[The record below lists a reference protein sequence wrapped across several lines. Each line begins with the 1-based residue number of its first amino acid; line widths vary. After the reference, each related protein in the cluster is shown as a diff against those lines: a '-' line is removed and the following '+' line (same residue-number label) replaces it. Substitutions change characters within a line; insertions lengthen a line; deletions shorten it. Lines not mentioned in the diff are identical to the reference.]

1 MKNFKNILVSLETN
15 IAILSFNRPEVLNAL
30 NTETVNELIEVFKT
44 FETES
49 EVRTII
55 VTGNGKSFVAGADI
69 SEMEG
74 KTPEDARQY
83 SELGHTLMDRIQN
96 INKPVIAAINGYAL
110 GGGTEIA
117 LSCDIRL
124 ASDKAQFGLPETI
137 LGIIP
142 GWGATQRAARLIGPA
157 LTKELIF
164 TGEIITAQRAKEMGL
179 VNRVFPHED
188 LMDETLK
195 LAQKICEQSS
205 ISLSHAKNVINRGLE
220 KTLKEGCLM
229 EVDAF
234 VSCFHTEDQK
244 EGMKAFIEKR
254 KPVFRGN

>member
-1 MKNFKNILVSLETN
+1 MKDFKNILVNIENN

-30 NTETVNELIEVFKT
+30 NTETIKELIKAFKE
-44 FETES
+44 FETDK
-49 EVRTII
+49 EVRAII

-74 KTPEDARQY
+74 KSPEDARQY
-83 SELGHTLMDRIQN
+83 SELGHTLMDMIQD

-110 GGGTEIA
+110 GGGTEVA
-117 LSCDIRL
+117 LSCDLRL

-179 VNRVFPHED
+179 VNRIIPHED

-195 LAQKICEQSS
+195 IAQKICGQSS

-220 KTLKEGCLM
+220 KTLKEGCRM
-229 EVDAF
+229 EVDTF
-234 VSCFHTEDQK
+234 VSCFNTEDQK

-254 KPVFRGN
+254 KPVFKGN

>member
-1 MKNFKNILVSLETN
+1 MKDFKNILVSLESN

-30 NTETVNELIEVFKT
+30 NTETINELIEAFKA

-83 SELGHTLMDRIQN
+83 SELGHSLMDRIQN

-164 TGEIITAQRAKEMGL
+164 TGEIITAQRAKKMGL
-179 VNRVFPHED
+179 VNRVIPHED

-195 LAQKICEQSS
+195 IAQKICEQSS
-205 ISLSHAKNVINRGLE
+205 ISLSHAKDVINRGLE
-220 KTLKEGCLM
+220 KTLKEGCRM
-229 EVDAF
+229 EVAAF
-234 VSCFHTEDQK
+234 VSCFQTEDQK

-254 KPVFRGN
+254 KPVFKGN

>member
-1 MKNFKNILVSLETN
+1 MKEFNNILVNVENN
-15 IAILSFNRPEVLNAL
+15 IAILSFNRPDVLNAL
-30 NTETVNELIEVFKT
+30 NTETVKELIEAFKE
-44 FETES
+44 FETDK

-55 VTGNGKSFVAGADI
+55 VTGSGKSFVAGADI

-74 KTPEDARQY
+74 KSPEDARQY
-83 SELGHTLMDRIQN
+83 SELGHTLMDMIQD

-110 GGGTEIA
+110 GGGTEVA
-117 LSCDIRL
+117 LSCDIRF

-179 VNRVFPHED
+179 VNRIIPHED

-205 ISLSHAKNVINRGLE
+205 LSLSHAKNVINRGLE
-220 KTLKEGCLM
+220 KTLKEGCRI
-229 EVDAF
+229 EVDTFA
-234 VSCFHTEDQK
+234 SCFNTEDQK
-244 EGMKAFIEKR
+244 EGMKAFIDKR
-254 KPVFRGN
+254 KPVFKGN